1 MCSKDMK
8 YYIFCA
14 LAFQTIE
21 AVQYLH

>member
-1 MCSKDMK
+1 MK